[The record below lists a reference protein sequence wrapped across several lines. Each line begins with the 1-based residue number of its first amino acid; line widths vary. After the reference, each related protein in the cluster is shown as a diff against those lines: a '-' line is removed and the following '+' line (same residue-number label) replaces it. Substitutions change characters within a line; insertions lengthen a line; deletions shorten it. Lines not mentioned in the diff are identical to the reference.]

1 MPNHELSRVPSP
13 YAIEAKN
20 LKKTFGDLVV
30 LDGFNI
36 QIRRGETMVII
47 GRSGVG
53 KSVFLKL
60 IMGILKSD
68 SGDMIVDGIRINHL
82 NEQDLNIVRRKIGML
97 FQGAA
102 LFDSLSV
109 GDNVGFSML
118 ERKDIPYIR
127 VLEKVREKLKM
138 VGLAGIENLDPAEL
152 SGGMRKRVGL
162 ARAICNEP
170 EIILYDEPTTGLDPI
185 MADVINELIVRMKQR
200 LNVTAVVVTH
210 DMTSA
215 YKVGDRIAMLYEGK
229 IIAVGTPDEI
239 KNTKDPVVKQF
250 ITGSAVGPIT
260 DKSRYLINNAD
271 SGNTH

>member
-1 MPNHELSRVPSP
+1 MPNHELTRVPSP
-13 YAIEAKN
+13 YAIEARN
-20 LKKTFGDLVV
+20 LKKNFGDLVV

-60 IMGILKSD
+60 IMGILKPD
-68 SGDMIVDGIRINHL
+68 SGDMIVDGIRINDL
-82 NEQDLNIVRRKIGML
+82 SEESLNIVRRKIGML

-118 ERKDIPYIR
+118 ERKDIPYMH
-127 VLEKVREKLKM
+127 LMEKVREKLKM
-138 VGLAGIENLDPAEL
+138 VGLSGIENLDPAEL

-162 ARAICNEP
+162 ARAICHEP

-185 MADVINELIVRMKQR
+185 MADVINELIVKMKQR

-215 YKVGDRIAMLYEGK
+215 YKVGDRIAMLYDGK

-260 DKSRYLINNAD
+260 DKSRYLINGAE
-271 SGNTH
+271 SGSAQ